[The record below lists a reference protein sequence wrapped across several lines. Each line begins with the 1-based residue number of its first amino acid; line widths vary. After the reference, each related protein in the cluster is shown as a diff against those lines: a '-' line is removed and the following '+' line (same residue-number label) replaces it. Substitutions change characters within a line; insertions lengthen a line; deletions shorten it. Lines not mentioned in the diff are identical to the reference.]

1 MQDPTPTTPE
11 PTLYRLGKK
20 SAFWA
25 ALTPTLGGLR
35 PGWRLGIAARGR
47 GGKLIAPL
55 VETGGQRVLASVT
68 VRGEVYALPI
78 DRHEARRGGGLT
90 LGGKRKLGTDGTTV
104 DWEMRWMPL
113 AGEEGA
119 FTVEMRLRATPR
131 RTGTLHIH
139 LRTPLFQPEGW
150 QSGAARMR
158 GQGAACLWSAHH
170 GHFLSAAADVAVE
183 ETERGGLALDW
194 PAFAFGGGKLVR
206 FSVRFGAANSLAEAC
221 ARTVTQHAA
230 LLADTLNPLN
240 TVTRLDPTNTV
251 AKLTAPDAY
260 AVQGA
265 ERLYLKPPSGGDE
278 GSFYAGL
285 PHDPAGALAAVYQR
299 NRLHP
304 AEGRDTLVRYGTRG
318 LCADF
323 QVMGRENGPEP
334 NKGAFWDKMTCGVGT
349 DSEDGPT
356 HGLASNARL
365 ARHLFAL
372 AAATGD
378 PLAHQ
383 SGLNI
388 GQWLLLKQNEA
399 GFYDGARVHATR
411 GLSTDGRVI
420 PQPCALDGAE
430 AIRAFVSAYQAT
442 QSEVWIQAAN
452 RVAHALLETRGRDFD
467 CLAPSQVAS
476 VILSLI
482 ALDAESPQPRLRTA
496 LHEWGSW
503 LRALP
508 LSANLPSL
516 NADGL
521 HAGLYECADA
531 GLHLWN
537 LTRDFAYLRYAFA
550 ALDLVPD
557 ASRERSWR
565 AIALHQSALLSLA
578 ALLPETKLNFAA
590 PSVMLDWRTFSPD
603 PAAAP
608 SLTVTPVGETAWADW
623 LPLVCRA
630 TDQLLLLVLAPPGIE
645 SVTVTKS
652 GRQPLLRDLRT
663 GRLDA
668 DAPLGFIGKEKWGR
682 AGLFVVDP

>member
-1 MQDPTPTTPE
+1 MQDTPTTPE

-25 ALTPTLGGLR
+25 SLTPTQGGLR
-35 PGWRLGIAARGR
+35 QSWWLGIAARGR
-47 GGKLIAPL
+47 GSKLIAPL
-55 VETGGQRVLASVT
+55 VDTGGQRVLASVT
-68 VRGEVYALPI
+68 VKGEVYSLPI
-78 DRHEARRGGGLT
+78 DWHEAQRGGGLT
-90 LGGKRKLGTDGTTV
+90 LGGTRKLGTDGTAL
-104 DWEMRWMPL
+104 DWEMRWIPMP
-113 AGEEGA
+113 GEEGA
-119 FTVEMRLRATPR
+119 FTVEMRLRATPK

-150 QSGAARMR
+150 QSGAARTN
-158 GQGAACLWSAHH
+158 GGGAACLWSAHH

-194 PAFAFGGGKLVR
+194 PAFPFGGGKLVR
-206 FSVRFGAANSLAEAC
+206 FSVRFGVAQSLAEAR
-221 ARTVTQHAA
+221 AATVTQYAA
-230 LLADTLNPLN
+230 LVTEKQHLLD
-240 TVTRLDPTNTV
+240 TVTRLDPAGTV
-251 AKLTAPDAY
+251 ARLTAPEAY
-260 AVQGA
+260 AVQGT
-265 ERLYLKPPSGGDE
+265 ERLYLKPPVDGED

-285 PHDPAGALAAVYQR
+285 PHDPAGALAAFHQW

-304 AEGRDTLVRYGTRG
+304 ADGVETLVRYGTRG

-323 QVMGRENGPEP
+323 QVMGRDSGPEP
-334 NKGAFWDKMTCGVGT
+334 NKGAFWDKMTFGVGT

-356 HGLASNARL
+356 HSLASNARL
-365 ARHLFAL
+365 ARHLFL
-372 AAATGD
+372 LTEATGD
-378 PLAHQ
+378 PLTRQ

-420 PQPCALDGAE
+420 PQPCALDGAD
-430 AIRAFVSAYQAT
+430 AIRAFIAAYHAT
-442 QSEVWIQAAN
+442 KSEVWIRAAN
-452 RVAHALLETRGRDFD
+452 RVAHALLEARGRDFD

-476 VILSLI
+476 VILSLM

-508 LSANLPSL
+508 LSADLPSL
-516 NADGL
+516 NVDGL
-521 HAGLYECADA
+521 HAGLYECAEA
-531 GLHLWN
+531 GLSLWT

-550 ALDLVPD
+550 ALALAPES
-557 ASRERSWR
+557 SRDRSWR

-578 ALLPETKLNFAA
+578 ALLPEAKVNFAA
-590 PSVMLDWRTFSPD
+590 PSVTLDWRVFAPD

-608 SLTVTPVGETAWADW
+608 SLTVSPTGETAWADW

-630 TDQLLLLVLAPPGIE
+630 TDQLLLLVLAPPGVE
-645 SVTVTKS
+645 AVTVTKS

-668 DAPLGFIGKEKWGR
+668 AAPLGFIGKEKWGR

>member
-1 MQDPTPTTPE
+1 MQDPTTPE
-11 PTLYRLGKK
+11 PTLYRLGQK

-25 ALTPTLGGLR
+25 ALTPTQGGLR
-35 PGWRLGIAARGR
+35 QSWWLGIAARGR
-47 GGKLIAPL
+47 GGKLLAPL
-55 VETGGQRVLASVT
+55 VDTGGQRVLASVT
-68 VRGEVYALPI
+68 VRGEVYPLPI

-90 LGGKRKLGTDGTTV
+90 LGGTRKLGTDGTVV
-104 DWEMRWMPL
+104 DWEMRWLPL

-119 FTVEMRLRATPR
+119 FTVEMRLRATPK

-150 QSGAARMR
+150 QSGAA
-158 GQGAACLWSAHH
+158 QLSSSGAACLWSAHH

-183 ETERGGLALDW
+183 ETEKGGLALGW

-206 FSVRFGAANSLAEAC
+206 FSVRFGAAGTLAEAC

-230 LLADTLNPLN
+230 LLADTQHLLN
-240 TVTRLDPTNTV
+240 TVTRLDPADTM
-251 AKLTAPDAY
+251 ARLTAPDAY

-265 ERLYLKPPSGGDE
+265 ERLYLKPPTDGDE
-278 GSFYAGL
+278 GSFYAAL
-285 PHDPAGALAAVYQR
+285 PHDPAGALAAFGQW

-304 AEGRDTLVRYGTRG
+304 ADGVETLVRYGTRG

-323 QVMGRENGPEP
+323 QVMGRDSGPEP

-349 DSEDGPT
+349 DAEGGPT
-356 HGLASNARL
+356 HGIASNARL

-372 AAATGD
+372 AKATGD

-399 GFYDGARVHATR
+399 GFYDGARVQATR

-420 PQPCALDGAE
+420 VQPCALDGAE
-430 AIRAFVSAYQAT
+430 AIRAFIAAYHAT
-442 QSEVWIQAAN
+442 QSEVWIRAAN
-452 RVAHALLETRGRDFD
+452 RVAYALLENRGRDFD
-467 CLAPSQVAS
+467 CLAPASVAS

-482 ALDAESPQPRLRTA
+482 ALDAEAPQPRLRTA
-496 LHEWGSW
+496 LREWGSW
-503 LRALP
+503 LRSLP
-508 LSANLPSL
+508 LSAALPSL

-550 ALDLVPD
+550 ALALVPE
-557 ASRERSWR
+557 ASRKRSWR
-565 AIALHQSALLSLA
+565 AVALHQSALLSLA
-578 ALLPETKLNFAA
+578 ALLPDAKVSFAA
-590 PSVMLDWRTFSPD
+590 PSVTLDWRVFTAD

-608 SLTVTPVGETAWADW
+608 SLTVAPTHEAAWADW

-630 TDQLLLLVLAPPGIE
+630 TDQLLLLVLAPPGVE
-645 SVTVTKS
+645 TVTVTKS
-652 GRQPLLRDLRT
+652 GRQPLLHDLRT

-668 DAPLGFIGKEKWGR
+668 AAPLGFVGKEKWGR
-682 AGLFVVDP
+682 AGLFVINP

>member
-1 MQDPTPTTPE
+1 MQDPIPATPE
-11 PTLYRLGKK
+11 PTLYRLGRK

-25 ALTPTLGGLR
+25 TLTPAPGGLR
-35 PGWRLGIAARGR
+35 PNWWLGIAARGR
-47 GGKLIAPL
+47 GGKLVAPL

-68 VRGEVYALPI
+68 VKGEVYALPI
-78 DRHEARRGGGLT
+78 DWHAARRGGGLT
-90 LGGKRKLGTDGTTV
+90 LGGSRKLGLDGTV
-104 DWEMRWMPL
+104 DWEMRWLPL

-119 FTVEMRLRATPR
+119 FAVEMRLRATPK
-131 RTGTLHIH
+131 RTGTLRIQ
-139 LRTPLFQPEGW
+139 LRTPLFQPESW
-150 QSGAARMR
+150 HSGAA
-158 GQGAACLWSAHH
+158 QLSSSGAACLWSAYH
-170 GHFLSAAADVAVE
+170 GHFLSAAADAAVE
-183 ETERGGLALDW
+183 EIERGGLALDW
-194 PAFAFGGGKLVR
+194 PAFSFGGGKLVR

-221 ARTVTQHAA
+221 AGAVTQHAA
-230 LLADTLNPLN
+230 LLAGTQHPLN
-240 TVTRLDPTNTV
+240 TVTRLDPADTV
-251 AKLTAPDAY
+251 ARLTVPEAY

-265 ERLYLKPPSGGDE
+265 ERIYLKPPVEGDE

-285 PHDPAGALAAVYQR
+285 PHDPAGALAAFGQW

-304 AEGRDTLVRYGTRG
+304 ADGVETLVRYGTRG

-323 QVMGRENGPEP
+323 QVMGRDNGPEP

-356 HGLASNARL
+356 HGIASNARL
-365 ARHLFAL
+365 ARHLFTL
-372 AAATGD
+372 AKATGD

-420 PQPCALDGAE
+420 PQPCALDGAD
-430 AIRAFVSAYQAT
+430 AIQAFIAAYHAAK
-442 QSEVWIQAAN
+442 SEVWIRAAN
-452 RVAHALLETRGRDFD
+452 RVAHALLEARGRDFD
-467 CLAPSQVAS
+467 CLAPPSVAS

-482 ALDAESPQPRLRTA
+482 ALDAESAQPRLRTA

-508 LSANLPSL
+508 LSAKLPSL

-531 GLHLWN
+531 GLHLWT
-537 LTRDFAYLRYAFA
+537 LTHDFAYLRYAFA
-550 ALDLVPD
+550 ALALVPES
-557 ASRERSWR
+557 SRKRSWR

-578 ALLPETKLNFAA
+578 ALLPDAKVNFAA
-590 PSVMLDWRTFSPD
+590 PSVTLDWRVFAPD

-608 SLTVTPVGETAWADW
+608 SLTVSPTDETAWADW

-630 TDQLLLLVLAPPGIE
+630 TDQLLLLVLAPPDVEAVI
-645 SVTVTKS
+645 VTKS

-663 GRLDA
+663 GRLEA
-668 DAPLGFIGKEKWGR
+668 DSPLSAVGKEKWGR

>member
-1 MQDPTPTTPE
+1 MQDSTPTTPE
-11 PTLYRLGKK
+11 PTFYRLGQK
-20 SAFWA
+20 SALWA
-25 ALTPTLGGLR
+25 TLTPAQVGLR
-35 PGWRLGIAARGR
+35 PSWWFGIAARGR
-47 GGKLIAPL
+47 GGKMLAPL
-55 VETGGQRVLASVT
+55 VDTGGQRVLASVT
-68 VRGEVYALPI
+68 VKGEVYALPI
-78 DRHEARRGGGLT
+78 DRHEARRGGLT
-90 LGGKRKLGTDGTTV
+90 LGGTRKLGTDGTV
-104 DWEMRWMPL
+104 VEWEMRWMPL

-119 FTVEMRLRATPR
+119 FTVEMRLRATPK
-131 RTGTLHIH
+131 RTGTLQIL

-150 QSGAARMR
+150 HSGAAQLSR
-158 GQGAACLWSAHH
+158 QGAACLWSAHH

-183 ETERGGLALDW
+183 EMERGGLALDW
-194 PAFAFGGGKLVR
+194 PAFAFGGGKLVK
-206 FSVRFGAANSLAEAC
+206 FSVRFGAAGTLAEAC
-221 ARTVTQHAA
+221 AGAVTQHAA
-230 LLADTLNPLN
+230 FFADTQHPLDA
-240 TVTRLDPTNTV
+240 VTRLEPSGTV
-251 AKLTAPDAY
+251 ARLTAPEAY

-265 ERLYLKPPSGGDE
+265 ERIYLKPPVDGEE

-285 PHDPAGALAAVYQR
+285 PHDPAGALAAFHQW

-304 AEGRDTLVRYGTRG
+304 ADGLETLVRYGTRG

-323 QVMGRENGPEP
+323 QVMGRDSGPEP
-334 NKGAFWDKMTCGVGT
+334 NKGAFWDKMTFGVGT
-349 DSEDGPT
+349 DAEDGPT
-356 HGLASNARL
+356 HGIASNARL

-372 AAATGD
+372 AKATGD

-399 GFYDGARVHATR
+399 GFYDGARVQVTR
-411 GLSTDGRVI
+411 GLSTDGRVL

-430 AIRAFVSAYQAT
+430 AIQAFIAAYHAT
-442 QSEVWIQAAN
+442 KSEVWIRAAN

-467 CLAPSQVAS
+467 CLAPSSVAS
-476 VILSLI
+476 VILSLT
-482 ALDAESPQPRLRTA
+482 ALDAESSQPRLRTA

-508 LSANLPSL
+508 LSAAAPSL

-537 LTRDFAYLRYAFA
+537 LTRDFASLRYAFA
-550 ALDLVPD
+550 ALALVPK
-557 ASRERSWR
+557 SSYERSWR
-565 AIALHQSALLSLA
+565 AIALHQSALLSLTS
-578 ALLPETKLNFAA
+578 LLPDAKVNFAA
-590 PSVMLDWRTFSPD
+590 PSVTLDWRVFAPD

-608 SLTVTPVGETAWADW
+608 SLTVSPTSEAAWADW

-630 TDQLLLLVLAPPGIE
+630 TDQLLLLVLAPPGVE
-645 SVTVTKS
+645 AVTVTKS
-652 GRQPLLRDLRT
+652 GKRPLLRDLRT
-663 GRLDA
+663 GRLEA

>member
-1 MQDPTPTTPE
+1 MQDPTLTTPE

-20 SAFWA
+20 SPYWA

-35 PGWRLGIAARGR
+35 PGWWLGIASRGR
-47 GGKLIAPL
+47 GGKLVAPL
-55 VETGGQRVLASVT
+55 LDTGGQRVLASVT

-78 DRHEARRGGGLT
+78 DWHAARRGGGLT
-90 LGGKRKLGTDGTTV
+90 LGGTRKLGTDGTTV

-119 FTVEMRLRATPR
+119 FTVEMRLRATPK

-150 QSGAARMR
+150 QSGAARIS

-170 GHFLSAAADVAVE
+170 GHFLSAAAEVPVE
-183 ETERGGLALDW
+183 ETEKGGLALDW
-194 PAFAFGGGKLVR
+194 PAFPFGGGKLVR
-206 FSVRFGAANSLAEAC
+206 FSVRFGAAGTLAEAC
-221 ARTVTQHAA
+221 ARTVTQHAL

-240 TVTRLDPTNTV
+240 AVTRLDPADTV
-251 AKLTAPDAY
+251 ARLTAPDAY

-265 ERLYLKPPSGGDE
+265 ERIYLKPPTDGED

-285 PHDPAGALAAVYQR
+285 PHDPAGALAAFHQR

-304 AEGRDTLVRYGTRG
+304 ADGVETLVRYGARG

-323 QVMGRENGPEP
+323 QVMGRDSGPEP

-356 HGLASNARL
+356 HGLASNACL

-372 AAATGD
+372 AEATGD
-378 PLAHQ
+378 PLARQ

-411 GLSTDGRVI
+411 GLPTDGRVI
-420 PQPCALDGAE
+420 PQPFALDGAE
-430 AIRAFVSAYQAT
+430 AIRAFIAAYHAT
-442 QSEVWIQAAN
+442 KSEVWIRAAN
-452 RVAHALLETRGRDFD
+452 RVAHALLEGRGRDFD

-476 VILSLI
+476 VVLSLW

-508 LSANLPSL
+508 LSAHLPSL
-516 NADGL
+516 NVGGL
-521 HAGLYECADA
+521 HVGLYECADA

-537 LTRDFAYLRYAFA
+537 LTRDFACLRYAFA
-550 ALDLVPD
+550 ALALVPE

-565 AIALHQSALLSLA
+565 AIALHQSALLSLT
-578 ALLPETKLNFAA
+578 ALLPDAKVNFAA
-590 PSVMLDWRTFSPD
+590 PSITLDWRVFAPD

-608 SLTVTPVGETAWADW
+608 SLTVSPTDEAAWADW

-630 TDQLLLLVLAPPGIE
+630 TDQLLLLVLAPPGVE
-645 SVTVTKS
+645 SVTITKS

-663 GRLDA
+663 GRLEA

-682 AGLFVVDP
+682 AGLFVIDP

>member
-1 MQDPTPTTPE
+1 MQDSTSTTPE

-68 VRGEVYALPI
+68 VKGEVYALPI
-78 DRHEARRGGGLT
+78 DWHEARRGGGLT
-90 LGGKRKLGTDGTTV
+90 LGGTRKLGTDGTTV
-104 DWEMRWMPL
+104 DWEMRWMSL

-119 FTVEMRLRATPR
+119 FTVEMRLRATPKR
-131 RTGTLHIH
+131 MGTLHIQ

-150 QSGAARMR
+150 QSGAAQIS

-170 GHFLSAAADVAVE
+170 GHFLSAASDVAVE
-183 ETERGGLALDW
+183 ETEKGGLALDW
-194 PAFAFGGGKLVR
+194 PAFSFGGGKLIK
-206 FSVRFGAANSLAEAC
+206 FSVRFGAASTLAEAC

-230 LLADTLNPLN
+230 LLADTQHSLD
-240 TVTRLDPTNTV
+240 TVTRLDPTDTV
-251 AKLTAPDAY
+251 ARLTAPAAY
-260 AVQGA
+260 AAQGA

-285 PHDPAGALAAVYQR
+285 PHDPAGALAAVHQWS
-299 NRLHP
+299 RLHP

-365 ARHLFAL
+365 SRHLFAL

-442 QSEVWIQAAN
+442 QSEVWIRAAN

-516 NADGL
+516 NADGH

-531 GLHLWN
+531 GLHLWT

-590 PSVMLDWRTFSPD
+590 PSVTLDWRTFSPD

-630 TDQLLLLVLAPPGIE
+630 TDQLLLLVLAPPGVPA
-645 SVTVTKS
+645 VTVTKS

-663 GRLDA
+663 GRLEA